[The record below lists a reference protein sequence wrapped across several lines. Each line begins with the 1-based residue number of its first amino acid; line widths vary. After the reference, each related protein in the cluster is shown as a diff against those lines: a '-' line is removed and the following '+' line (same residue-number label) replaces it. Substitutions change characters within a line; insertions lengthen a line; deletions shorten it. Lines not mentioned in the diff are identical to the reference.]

1 MRPALLRSQ
10 NSQIDT
16 SAKCKRVLDDA
27 NVTYDAGTPPMKLRI
42 LASGVLIAAAGG
54 NILASEVVPDIEVR
68 ARADP
73 NASLACAPR
82 PPRFVRADSTKS
94 PPFFRV
100 ALQAQTRTSAACAPS
115 NMRVDG

>member
-1 MRPALLRSQ
+1 M
-10 NSQIDT
+10 
-16 SAKCKRVLDDA
+16 
-27 NVTYDAGTPPMKLRI
+27 
-42 LASGVLIAAAGG
+42 AAAGE

-68 ARADP
+68 ARAS

-100 ALQAQTRTSAACAPS
+100 ALQAQTLADLDRLQAVLKKCNDLKGAFLEK
-115 NMRVDG
+115 DGWVRIRGLVRKISDTYV